1 MPASFD
7 SPDPLAL
14 LLAPPSNESPTD
26 RAGRI
31 AAEAEARRISEQI
44 DDDLRRERAEQRK
57 WEKEKR
63 TVKVLLLG
71 QSESGKSTTIKNFQ
85 LAYAPSSFAI
95 ELSSWRSV
103 IYLNL
108 TRSILTILDF
118 LTKEA
123 SRSKAAV
130 AAASSAS
137 SLEAPTSQSSL
148 VAMAS
153 SSSAEDD
160 PEAEFN
166 FKVTPSSTPYVSNSE
181 LGIDDA
187 PGSPSSPFPAAF
199 PPELAEHAARAALP
213 LRRPPLL
220 KVQETLETSLGAPEP
235 SPNSPYG
242 ALALSP
248 ITTTPHEPSWR
259 PANMRKPKEF
269 AITTRTGWRAAL
281 MKVRERMSTS
291 SSASIHSVG
300 SVSGSVSGKKAGKR
314 KKREDMDAE
323 EVREVLCELGAD
335 MQALWEDE
343 SVRALLQ
350 KRKVRMDE
358 RSGFFLDDI
367 SRITKLRYEPTSDD
381 VVKARLRTMGVQEYK
396 FIAEKVEKE
405 NLAAGL
411 LNYGSSGHRKSTQQ
425 DNIKRSGPF
434 GLEPGREWIIY
445 DVGGARS
452 NRQAWLPYF
461 TNLNAII
468 FLAPISCFDERLA
481 EDPRVNRLEDSLILW
496 KTIVGSDVLKHVQ
509 LILFLNKCDILSKKI
524 HRGVRVADYVSSYG
538 DRPNDAKS
546 VGRYLRQQF
555 KDINMR
561 HSPQQR
567 QFFSFFTSVTCV
579 PDYWLTQDTK
589 ATAIT
594 VAAVREGIQR
604 NNLRAVD
611 LV

>member
-1 MPASFD
+1 MRLFVD
-7 SPDPLAL
+7 
-14 LLAPPSNESPTD
+14 
-26 RAGRI
+26 
-31 AAEAEARRISEQI
+31 
-44 DDDLRRERAEQRK
+44 
-57 WEKEKR
+57 
-63 TVKVLLLG
+63 
-71 QSESGKSTTIKNFQ
+71 FQ

-123 SRSKAAV
+123 SRSKAAA

-160 PEAEFN
+160 PEADFN

-199 PPELAEHAARAALP
+199 PPELAEHAARAAATARPQTAPADRFCLTQAHAA
-213 LRRPPLL
+213 LLARLQPPLL
-220 KVQETLETSLGAPEP
+220 KVQETLEASLGAPEP

-242 ALALSP
+242 AHALALSP
-248 ITTTPHEPSWR
+248 TTTTPHEPSWR

-300 SVSGSVSGKKAGKR
+300 STSGKKAGKR
-314 KKREDMDAE
+314 KKREDMDAD

-358 RSGFFLDDI
+358 RSGL
-367 SRITKLRYEPTSDD
+367 
-381 VVKARLRTMGVQEYK
+381 
-396 FIAEKVEKE
+396 
-405 NLAAGL
+405 
-411 LNYGSSGHRKSTQQ
+411 
-425 DNIKRSGPF
+425 
-434 GLEPGREWIIY
+434 
-445 DVGGARS
+445 
-452 NRQAWLPYF
+452 
-461 TNLNAII
+461 
-468 FLAPISCFDERLA
+468 
-481 EDPRVNRLEDSLILW
+481 
-496 KTIVGSDVLKHVQ
+496 
-509 LILFLNKCDILSKKI
+509 
-524 HRGVRVADYVSSYG
+524 
-538 DRPNDAKS
+538 
-546 VGRYLRQQF
+546 
-555 KDINMR
+555 
-561 HSPQQR
+561 
-567 QFFSFFTSVTCV
+567 
-579 PDYWLTQDTK
+579 
-589 ATAIT
+589 
-594 VAAVREGIQR
+594 
-604 NNLRAVD
+604 
-611 LV
+611 

>member
-1 MPASFD
+1 MSGSLD
-7 SPDPLAL
+7 SPDPLAIL
-14 LLAPPSNESPTD
+14 IAPPPNESPAS
-26 RAGRI
+26 RAERLQ
-31 AAEAEARRISEQI
+31 AEAEARRVSEQI
-44 DDDLRRERAEQRK
+44 DEEIRRERMDQRK

-85 LAYAPSSFAI
+85 MAYAPNSFAQ

-108 TRSILTILDF
+108 ARSILTILDH
-118 LTKEA
+118 LSKEA
-123 SRSKAAV
+123 SRLNPD
-130 AAASSAS
+130 ASSSS
-137 SLEAPTSQSSL
+137 SLEVPLSQSSL

-160 PEAEFN
+160 ADLKFTP
-166 FKVTPSSTPYVSNSE
+166 VTSPQGSASE
-181 LGIDDA
+181 LGMSVEDS
-187 PGSPSSPFPAAF
+187 PGTPSSPSSPPF
-199 PPELAEHAARAALP
+199 PPELAERAARSRGASTSTDSPSDKFIFTSVHAALLARLYPP
-213 LRRPPLL
+213 LR
-220 KVQETLETSLGAPEP
+220 KVQETLEGTLGAPEP

-242 ALALSP
+242 SAAQSSAENYQS
-248 ITTTPHEPSWR
+248 PHEPNWR
-259 PANMRKPKEF
+259 PNARRPKEF

-281 MKVRERMSTS
+281 MKVRERISTS
-291 SSASIHSVG
+291 SASSLHST
-300 SVSGSVSGKKAGKR
+300 SSKKAGKR
-314 KKREDMDAE
+314 RRRDMDVDEA
-323 EVREVLCELGAD
+323 RDVLCELSTD
-335 MQALWEDE
+335 MQALWEDKH
-343 SVRALLQ
+343 VRTLLRI
-350 KRKVRMDE
+350 KKVRLEE

-367 SRITKLRYEPTSDD
+367 SRIATLRYEPTSDD
-381 VVKARLRTMGVQEYK
+381 VVRARLRTMGVQEYS
-396 FIAEKVEKE
+396 FISEKVDKE
-405 NLAAGL
+405 NIASGLLGYNSKKVAAGE
-411 LNYGSSGHRKSTQQ
+411 T
-425 DNIKRSGPF
+425 IKRNGPL
-434 GLEPGREWIIY
+434 GIEPGREWIIY

-496 KTIVGSDVLKHVQ
+496 KTIVSSDVLRGVQ
-509 LILFLNKCDILSKKI
+509 LILFLNKCDLLQKKI

-546 VGRYLRQQF
+546 VAKYLRQQF
-555 KDINMR
+555 KDISMR

-567 QFFSFFTSVTCV
+567 QFFSFFTSVT
-579 PDYWLTQDTK
+579 DTK

-604 NNLRAVD
+604 TNLRKVE
-611 LV
+611 LI